1 MGKGGNLAM
10 AGTPPENDPAAI
22 AARSDDILSRLLGG
36 DMQTATLRLVL
47 YLAAVAVIVATLSLL
62 T

>member
-1 MGKGGNLAM
+1 M